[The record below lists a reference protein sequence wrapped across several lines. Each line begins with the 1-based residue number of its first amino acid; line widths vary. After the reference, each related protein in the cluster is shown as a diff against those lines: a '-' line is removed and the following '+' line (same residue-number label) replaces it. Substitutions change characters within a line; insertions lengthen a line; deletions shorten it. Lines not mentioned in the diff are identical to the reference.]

1 MSETLG
7 QNIQPHTEDEAVN
20 IPIDEDASAP
30 AAVAAEAPEEAV
42 AVVAAQEENAASS
55 ALKQED
61 IDAEYEDH
69 DADANNKDSRDSPDY
84 PRRRDYKGTND
95 TSHLRHGDSYNPRA
109 AAAAGRSRSRS
120 PVPGPRRSR
129 SRSRSRDRNRS
140 NRDRSR
146 SRSRS
151 RSPRSRSRSRSPH
164 ARRYRSM
171 SVTSDNANGGVGGGR
186 RNAADRAVASQIK
199 SSEAAKRSKKECR
212 VYVGNLAYSVKWNDL
227 KDFMKAA
234 GEVVFAEVLT
244 LPNGMSK
251 GCGIVE
257 YEHPEDAQ
265 RAIRELSDT
274 PLNDRNVFVRED
286 REDEARYGSTP
297 AAARP
302 PPGGGGYG
310 GRGFAGGRGGGGG
323 YGGRGG
329 YGGGAAAPGMGAY
342 AHAQGGSQLYVG
354 NLPYSVGWQDLKDL
368 FRSAGNVIRADIQM
382 GSDGRPKGS
391 GIVVFANPGDAQNAI
406 NMYNGWE
413 FQGRPLEVR
422 EDRFAGM
429 GPPHGIAGGAPG
441 GGGGGYG
448 GGYGG
453 GGGYGRGGGGGGYGG
468 GGGRAGSSYA
478 PAPRYSGGYANVPTG
493 PSAGSGG
500 ASGPPSLQIYVRNLP
515 WSTSNEDLVELF
527 QTTGKVD
534 EAEILYENGRSK
546 GAGVVQFA
554 SAEEAETAIAK
565 FSGYVYGGRALD
577 LEFNRQ
583 WRDFPALR
591 ASGESTSIQM

>member
-1 MSETLG
+1 MPETLG
-7 QNIQPHTEDEAVN
+7 QSTNPIHAAAEPEPEPAAQPDLASAAANKTED
-20 IPIDEDASAP
+20 
-30 AAVAAEAPEEAV
+30 
-42 AVVAAQEENAASS
+42 
-55 ALKQED
+55 LT
-61 IDAEYEDH
+61 EYEQDIPLNNNN
-69 DADANNKDSRDSPDY
+69 DDNNDDNEADDD
-84 PRRRDYKGTND
+84 RRDYRSRRDYSKNNSST
-95 TSHLRHGDSYNPRA
+95 TSRSHLRHGDSYNPRNSSS
-109 AAAAGRSRSRS
+109 RRSRS
-120 PVPGPRRSR
+120 PTPRSR
-129 SRSRSRDRNRS
+129 SPRSP
-140 NRDRSR
+140 
-146 SRSRS
+146 RS
-151 RSPRSRSRSRSPH
+151 RSPRSRSP
-164 ARRYRSM
+164 RYRSM
-171 SVTSDNANGGVGGGR
+171 SVTSETNNKS
-186 RNAADRAVASQIK
+186 RNPGERAVASQVK

-212 VYVGNLAYSVKWNDL
+212 VYVGNLAYSVKWTDL

-257 YEHPEDAQ
+257 YDNPEDAQ

-286 REDEARYGSTP
+286 REDEARYGT
-297 AAARP
+297 ATTTARP
-302 PPGGGGYG
+302 PVGGHAP
-310 GRGFAGGRGGGGG
+310 RGFAAGG
-323 YGGRGG
+323 GGRGG
-329 YGGGAAAPGMGAY
+329 YGGGGGRGGFGGAPAPGMGAY
-342 AHAQGGSQLYVG
+342 AHAQGGTQLYVG

-368 FRSAGNVIRADIQM
+368 FRSAGNVVRADIQN
-382 GSDGRPKGS
+382 GADGRPKGS
-391 GIVVFANPGDAQNAI
+391 GIVVFSNPNDAHNAI
-406 NMYNGWE
+406 SMYNGWE

-429 GPPHGIAGGAPG
+429 GPPHGVASAPGGGGPGFNAGGWAGGAGGGGGGGYRGGPGG

-448 GGYGG
+448 GGA
-453 GGGYGRGGGGGGYGG
+453 GG

-478 PAPRYSGGYANVPTG
+478 PAPRYAGGYANVPTG
-493 PSAGSGG
+493 PSGG
-500 ASGPPSLQIYVRNLP
+500 GGGGGNPPSLQIYVKNLP

-554 SAEEAETAIAK
+554 TTEEAETAIAK

-583 WRDFPALR
+583 WRDFAAVR
-591 ASGESTSIQM
+591 AGGGDGGGMQM